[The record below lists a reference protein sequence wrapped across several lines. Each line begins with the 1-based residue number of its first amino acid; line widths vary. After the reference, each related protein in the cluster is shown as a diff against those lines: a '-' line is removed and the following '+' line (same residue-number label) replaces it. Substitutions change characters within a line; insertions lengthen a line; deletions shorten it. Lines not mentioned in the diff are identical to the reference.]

1 MSPSVSPGALIH
13 RARVVQDTAT
23 GDKNEQG
30 ERTRTPDTPDFGP
43 WFPAR
48 YMPRQPPAEG
58 DRESGGRKRSVKP
71 SQLLWGD
78 EDEVGAPLIF
88 PTAGDVVE
96 VQRDAGGQLV
106 TQRFEISGD
115 PGVFD
120 AGDGAFGG
128 QAGLVEVLDA
138 A

>member
-13 RARVVQDTAT
+13 RARVIRDVPSGA
-23 GDKNEQG
+23 KNAQG
-30 ERTRTPDTPDFGP
+30 ERTRTEDDGP

-48 YMPRQPPAEG
+48 YMPRQPPTEG
-58 DRESGGRKRSVKP
+58 DREGGGRKRSVKP

-78 EDEVGAPLIF
+78 EDELGAALTF

-96 VQRDAGGQLV
+96 VERDAGGQLV

-128 QAGLVEVLDA
+128 QAGLVEVTDA